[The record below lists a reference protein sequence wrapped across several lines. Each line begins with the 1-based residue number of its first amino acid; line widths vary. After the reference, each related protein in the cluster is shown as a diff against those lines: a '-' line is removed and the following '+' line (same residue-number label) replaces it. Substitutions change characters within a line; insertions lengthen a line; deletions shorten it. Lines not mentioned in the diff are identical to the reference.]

1 MRYMTTLPDSYA
13 DDMPADPD
21 LLVELGRVAWAVARL
36 HAGVRDAI
44 NKHRSN
50 TSMAPFG
57 LSLGQAITELKRLA
71 ETNGRADQCAWVE
84 DIGRP
89 AKDRRNAVIHAVTF
103 TTSDQKQAIMTSD
116 GAPPGCYL
124 ASDLRAV
131 TLALIEASMK
141 LPA

>member
-1 MRYMTTLPDSYA
+1 MTSLPDSYA
-13 DDMPADPD
+13 DSMPADPD
-21 LLVELGRVAWAVARL
+21 LLVELGRVAWAAARL

-44 NKHRSN
+44 NKHRSS

-57 LSLGQAITELKRLA
+57 LSLGQAIAELHQLA
-71 ETNGRADQCAWVE
+71 KNSGRVDQCAWVD
-84 DIGRP
+84 DIGKP

-103 TTSDQKQAIMTSD
+103 TAPDDMQAIQTSD
-116 GAPPGCYL
+116 GTPPGRFL

-141 LPA
+141 LPT